1 MSGPVS
7 TEPAS
12 QLVQTVHSLEPGNA
26 VHLIEYNAY
35 SHTEKQIDRLEN
47 AVDASMSGGVHWLH
61 LQGRPNDETLER
73 LAFQFRFHPLALAR
87 FKTDPGR
94 PQVEAYGEQLSVVL
108 HIFSVS
114 PTGALV
120 MEPLLLFLK
129 HPILVTLRSNTPLT
143 PFRPIPQHVRHN

>member
-35 SHTEKQIDRLEN
+35 SHIEKQIDRLEN

-61 LQGRPNDETLER
+61 FQGRPNDATSER
-73 LAFQFRFHPLALAR
+73 LAFQFRFHPLSLAR
-87 FKTDPGR
+87 FKTDPVR
-94 PQVEAYGEQLSVVL
+94 PQPASDRAQLSVVL
-108 HIFSVS
+108 
-114 PTGALV
+114 
-120 MEPLLLFLK
+120 
-129 HPILVTLRSNTPLT
+129 
-143 PFRPIPQHVRHN
+143 